1 MHAVMEALDRRAQQV
16 GAFGRMR
23 YITPVRYRESTGT
36 HRAIYDQI
44 LAEYGLG
51 GPFFVTSVSTPL
63 LAATWGL
70 VRPSVVSSPLPR
82 GLSEVIAS
90 AVAQTEAC
98 PFCVDVH
105 SELAGAGGEQT
116 TASLIAQS
124 DWKGLTDRQSESDQ
138 LALWARKFVRGDTIA
153 PPVPDA
159 HAPYAVSVALTFV
172 HVTTMVTIFQADG
185 LVAGA
190 GGSRVVDAMI
200 KYYMRHSLGKRML
213 ARTVTA
219 DATAGPDPV
228 SEPSSDFAFAA
239 TEPSLSQAWRVFDH
253 AVGSIGDEVL
263 SGRSGKAVD
272 AVVAQRIREE
282 PSLDLR
288 FVDEAVASIPGS
300 EAGAARLALMAGT
313 APYRVTRADID
324 GAGPGGQRGERWVAL
339 AALGARARTRAL
351 AESSIGEGGR
361 RQPLP

>member
-1 MHAVMEALDRRAQQV
+1 MEALDRTAQRV

-23 YITPVRYRESTGT
+23 YVTPVRYRESTGT

-70 VRPSVVSSPLPR
+70 VRASVASGPLPR

-90 AVAQTEAC
+90 AVAQTETC
-98 PFCVDVH
+98 PFCVGVH

-124 DWKGLTDRQSESDQ
+124 KWERLADRHSESDQ
-138 LALWARKFVRGDTIA
+138 LALWARNFVRGDTIA

-185 LVAGA
+185 MVAGA
-190 GGSRVVDAMI
+190 GGSRVVDAMV
-200 KYYMRHSLGKRML
+200 KHYMRHSLGKRMV
-213 ARTVTA
+213 ARTATA

-228 SEPSSDFAFAA
+228 SGPSSDFAFAA
-239 TEPSLSQAWRVFDH
+239 TEPSLTQAWAMFDH
-253 AVGSIGDEVL
+253 AVGSIGNEVL
-263 SGRSGKAVD
+263 SGRARKAVN
-272 AVVAQRIREE
+272 AVIDQRIWDE

-288 FVDEAVASIPGS
+288 FIDEAVASIPES
-300 EAGAARLALMAGT
+300 EVGAARLALMAGT

-324 GAGPGGQRGERWVAL
+324 VAGPGGQRGERWVAL
-339 AALGARARTRAL
+339 AALGAAARIRAL
-351 AESSIGEGGR
+351 AENSVGEGGR
-361 RQPLP
+361 RQPPH